1 MQEHLCKPFE
11 SECHSGYRDDVS
23 IILTDKTDG
32 SNPTKREIYSMRTL
46 KNIATYGMNVE
57 NDV

>member
-11 SECHSGYRDDVS
+11 SECHSGFRDDVS

-32 SNPTKREIYSMRTL
+32 SNATKGEIYSMRTL
-46 KNIATYGMNVE
+46 KSIATYRMNVE
-57 NDV
+57 NGV